1 MAVRGHRL
9 LLALLGVLA
18 VAVAAMVIPA
28 FVCRPADPKLDTIST
43 VPAFA
48 LIDERGQPFTDAGLR
63 GHVSIVDFVF
73 TRCDAICPLSTMKM
87 EKIQDKTFD
96 IGDRV
101 KLVSFSV
108 DPEYD
113 TPARLAEYAKKY
125 RADGERWRF
134 ITGPLAQIQALVEG
148 PFMINMQRKGET
160 PAEHRAPGLLPA
172 RRSRAPRPRR
182 VRVGRHPAARRDD
195 PRRALPRP
203 HRLLRTSR
211 DAVKVVA

>member
-1 MAVRGHRL
+1 MAIRGQRL

-18 VAVAAMVIPA
+18 VAVASMVIPA
-28 FVCRPADPKLDTIST
+28 FVCRPADPKLETIST

-48 LIDERGQPFTDAGLR
+48 LTDDRGEPFTEAGLR

-73 TRCDAICPLSTMKM
+73 TRCDAICPQSTMKM
-87 EKIQDKTFD
+87 EKIQEKTFD
-96 IGDRV
+96 IGDKV

-113 TPARLAEYAKKY
+113 TPARLADYAKRY

-148 PFMINMQRKGET
+148 PFMINMQRDGVTKSG
-160 PAEHRAPGLLPA
+160 APNIAHQGYFLLLDG
-172 RRSRAPRPRR
+172 RLN
-182 VRVGRHPAARRDD
+182 VRGAYESGDIK
-195 PRRALPRP
+195 
-203 HRLLRTSR
+203 RLDEMIR
-211 DAVKVVA
+211 DARYLVRTGR